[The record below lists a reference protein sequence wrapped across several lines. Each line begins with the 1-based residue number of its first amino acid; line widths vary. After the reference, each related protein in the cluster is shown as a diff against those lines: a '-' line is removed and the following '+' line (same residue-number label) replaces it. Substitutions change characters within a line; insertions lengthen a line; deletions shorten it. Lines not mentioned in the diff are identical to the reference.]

1 MSLHRG
7 FDEDGYEVTIRVA
20 DSNAAMLVDELDA
33 LIGQLRKALAR
44 ARDAALRLDLVSDK
58 EQQVAIKAYLRIQ
71 ENQP

>member
-1 MSLHRG
+1 
-7 FDEDGYEVTIRVA
+7 
-20 DSNAAMLVDELDA
+20 MLVDELDA